1 MNPVVSEVWHEDF
14 SVKVGGYATW
24 TAEFVLVV
32 ASGTKLV
39 EELSLTREYLYTS
52 VYVSCL

>member
-39 EELSLTREYLYTS
+39 EELSLTREHLYTS